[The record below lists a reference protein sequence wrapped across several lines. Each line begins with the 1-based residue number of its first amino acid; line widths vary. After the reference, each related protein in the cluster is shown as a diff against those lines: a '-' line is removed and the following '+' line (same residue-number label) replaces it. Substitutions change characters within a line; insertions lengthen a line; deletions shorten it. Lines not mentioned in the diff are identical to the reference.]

1 MEELKNEQRETAYWQ
16 VNSTWNNVKQL
27 QLAIKLGLVLI
38 IGLVGL
44 VVRLDYVINKRNNKI
59 ESMLVA
65 YDQKKEKATS
75 YAIAYSERKNAEIA
89 DLKAQIN
96 FLNLKLA
103 DKTIEKNKKLT
114 NQ

>member
-1 MEELKNEQRETAYWQ
+1 MC
-16 VNSTWNNVKQL
+16 
-27 QLAIKLGLVLI
+27 

-65 YDQKKEKATS
+65 YDQKKEKATN

-89 DLKAQIN
+89 DLKEQIN

-103 DKTIEKNKKLT
+103 NKTIKEIEKLT

>member
-1 MEELKNEQRETAYWQ
+1 MEELKREQRETAFWQ
-16 VNSTWNNVKQL
+16 VDSTWHNVKQL
-27 QLAIKLGLVLI
+27 QLVIKFGLVLC
-38 IGLVGL
+38 IGLFGL
-44 VVRLDYVINKRNNKI
+44 VIRLDYVINKRNNKI

-65 YDQKKEKATS
+65 YDQKKEKATK

-89 DLKAQIN
+89 HLKEQIN

-103 DKTIEKNKKLT
+103 NKTITESKKLT